1 MSAVRYLASVS
12 YSEKLIE
19 VKTVHIYL
27 ISEYMYLIFNMY
39 LIFEYLFRRGRRV
52 VLGKGLHNRVTAVKL
67 WQKS

>member
-27 ISEYMYLIFNMY
+27 ISAQRIAE
-39 LIFEYLFRRGRRV
+39 IFEYLFRRGRRV
-52 VLGKGLHNRVTAVKL
+52 VLGKGLHNRVTAVNL
-67 WQKS
+67 